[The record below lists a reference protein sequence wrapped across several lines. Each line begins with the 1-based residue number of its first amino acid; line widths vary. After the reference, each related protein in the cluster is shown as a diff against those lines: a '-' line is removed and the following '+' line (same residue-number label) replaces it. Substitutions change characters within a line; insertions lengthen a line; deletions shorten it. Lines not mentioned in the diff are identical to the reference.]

1 MFHRHYLFLKSDA
14 NRFRTGAG
22 YFRIRVQRYEKILIY
37 ANLGAGKWKKT
48 EKWPM
53 IQSLEMDGDGMSDSI
68 RRNGHRK
75 MSHIMRP
82 NGQ

>member
-37 ANLGAGKWKKT
+37 ANFGARKKKKNGKMAHDT
-48 EKWPM
+48 ISGNE
-53 IQSLEMDGDGMSDSI
+53 
-68 RRNGHRK
+68 RRWDVG
-75 MSHIMRP
+75 
-82 NGQ
+82 